1 MVLLVVM
8 AGNVVMSSDSTIA
21 YLSLQATREGQAS
34 FAHVHEIIK
43 GLQKRGW
50 CVDLHQPSYA
60 TSFEKPSFF
69 QRIRGILSA
78 QIKLWMSSKPN
89 IVYIR
94 HHFAAWPTALVLK
107 LRGVRVVQEVNGPYE
122 DLFIAWPWT
131 RKFARLIVWFMKSQL
146 RWADAVVVV
155 TPELAKWVR
164 EEGAKRVFVIP
175 NGADTELFHPEA
187 QLDPA
192 LEINCP
198 YVVFFGNLAPWQG
211 VDTLLAAVHYP
222 AWPRELSLVIVGD
235 GFERSRVEQS
245 IEKNVLITYLG
256 PQPYTRIPGIVA
268 NAIAGM
274 IPKTDPAGRFS
285 ETGLYP
291 LKLFE
296 TLACGVPAVVT
307 DFPGMADLVREGE
320 CGLVIPPDDPGAL
333 ARAVNY
339 LYRHPEE
346 RSSMGKKGRMLVE
359 QEHSWDKRAEQTDL
373 ILREILG
380 SKNVGR

>member
-8 AGNVVMSSDSTIA
+8 AGNVVMICDGAVA

-50 CVDLHQPSYA
+50 CVDLYQPSYA
-60 TSFEKPSFF
+60 TSFENPSFF
-69 QRIRGILSA
+69 QRVLGILST
-78 QIKLWMSSKPN
+78 QIKLWLSSKPN

-94 HHFAAWPTALVLK
+94 HHFAAWPTALFLK

-131 RKFARLIVWFMKSQL
+131 RKFARPIVWFMKSQL
-146 RWADAVVVV
+146 RWADAIIAV
-155 TPELAKWVR
+155 TPELAKWAR

-175 NGADTELFHPEA
+175 NGANTELFHPEA

-211 VDTLLAAVHYP
+211 VDTMLAAVHYP

-235 GFERSRVEQS
+235 GVERSRVEQF
-245 IEKNVLITYLG
+245 IEKNVLIKYLG
-256 PQPYTRIPGIVA
+256 PKPYSQIAGIVA
-268 NAIAGM
+268 NSIAGM

-296 TLACGVPAVVT
+296 TLACGVPAIVT
-307 DFPGMADLVREGE
+307 DFPGMADSVRECG
-320 CGLVIPPDDPGAL
+320 CGLVIPPEDPQAL
-333 ARAVNY
+333 AEAVRTLFQN
-339 LYRHPEE
+339 PEMRE
-346 RSSMGKKGRMLVE
+346 QMGRRGRDFVARG
-359 QEHSWDKRAEQTDL
+359 HSWDSRAEETAY
-373 ILREILG
+373 ILRKVLSDET
-380 SKNVGR
+380 N